1 VPYFFEGLEDF
12 ARMVFEE
19 LDPNLWHYLW
29 NEHKGTLDKFIW
41 FLLTV
46 HDIQC
51 HTTMKECL
59 CVGLDERFE

>member
-1 VPYFFEGLEDF
+1 
-12 ARMVFEE
+12 MVFEE